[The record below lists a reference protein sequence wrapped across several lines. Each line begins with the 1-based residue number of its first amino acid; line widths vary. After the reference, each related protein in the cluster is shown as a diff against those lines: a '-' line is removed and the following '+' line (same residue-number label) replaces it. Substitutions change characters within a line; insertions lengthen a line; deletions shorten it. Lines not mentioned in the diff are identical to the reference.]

1 MLDLLSDDIFLHI
14 SDFLTLKET
23 FILFSLNNKVLINE
37 NKYIQSKWHT
47 EKNIIKM
54 WYKWSENIIRR
65 VEDEIDM
72 KIRFPL
78 WRNKR
83 HYRNENT
90 PILNF

>member
-54 WYKWSENIIRR
+54 WG
-65 VEDEIDM
+65 
-72 KIRFPL
+72 
-78 WRNKR
+78 
-83 HYRNENT
+83 
-90 PILNF
+90 